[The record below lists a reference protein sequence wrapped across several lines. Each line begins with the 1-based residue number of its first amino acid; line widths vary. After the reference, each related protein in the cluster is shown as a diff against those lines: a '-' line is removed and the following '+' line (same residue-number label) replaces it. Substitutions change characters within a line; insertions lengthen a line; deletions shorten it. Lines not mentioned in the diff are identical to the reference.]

1 VNKPDLRLDPR
12 LMAIV
17 EQDYPRFSRAEL
29 ARRRTL
35 MAQVME
41 EEGVDH
47 LVACAAFYRGGVVH
61 WLSDWLA
68 TTEAVLLFTPGRPD
82 TIYVQYYNHLPQA
95 QEVMP
100 EVDFRWG
107 GESTIES
114 VIAGLRERGA
124 RRGRVGAVGLVS
136 MHYERTLAAAFG
148 PVHDLNRRYA
158 GLRMVKSAEEIDRY
172 RIGAR
177 MGDLAIEAMQR
188 ELRPGLDERDVAA
201 LIESAYLPWRGTNII
216 HFLGITSMHAPT
228 CFVPRQHT
236 TTRRLQKGDAVSCEI
251 SASFF
256 EYWGQVLRTFTI
268 GEPPTPLYRRLHE
281 TAEEALD
288 AIVGVLRPGAHVR
301 ELMVGARVIEAAGF
315 TFYDD
320 LVHGYGGGYLP
331 PVIGSPTRENG
342 PLPDLTLRA
351 GMMLVVQPNVITKDR
366 TAGVQTGELFVITEG
381 GAESLHTA
389 PRGLIQ
395 VGA

>member
-1 VNKPDLRLDPR
+1 MSKPDLRLDPR

-29 ARRRTL
+29 ERRRTL

-47 LVACAAFYRGGVVH
+47 LVACAAFYRGGAVH

-68 TTEAVLLFTPGRPD
+68 TTEAVLLFAPGQPD

-95 QEVMP
+95 REVMP

-114 VIAGLRERGA
+114 VITGLKERGA
-124 RRGRVGAVGLVS
+124 RRDRVGAVGLVP
-136 MHYERTLAAAFG
+136 MHYERALAAAFG
-148 PVHDLNRRYA
+148 PVRDLNRRYA
-158 GLRMVKSAEEIDRY
+158 DLRMVKSAEEIDRY

-177 MGDLAIEAMQR
+177 MSDLAIEAMRR

-216 HFLGITSMHAPT
+216 HFLGITSMYDPR

-236 TTRRLQKGDAVSCEI
+236 TTRRLGKGDALSCEI

-268 GEPPTPLYRRLHE
+268 GEPPTALYRRLHE
-281 TAEEALD
+281 TAEEAFH

>member
-1 VNKPDLRLDPR
+1 
-12 LMAIV
+12 MAIV
-17 EQDYPRFSRAEL
+17 EQDYPRFSTGEL
-29 ARRRTL
+29 ERRRAL
-35 MAQVME
+35 MAQAME
-41 EEGVDH
+41 EEGVEH
-47 LVACAAFYRGGVVH
+47 LVAYAAFYRGGPVH

-68 TTEAVLLFTPGRPD
+68 TTEAVLVFTPQRPD

-95 QEVMP
+95 REVMP
-100 EVDFRWG
+100 DVDFRWG
-107 GESTIES
+107 GESTIEA
-114 VIAGLRERGA
+114 VIAGLNERGA
-124 RRGRVGAVGLVS
+124 RAGRVGAVGLVP
-136 MHYERTLAAAFG
+136 MHYDRALTAVFG
-148 PVHDLNRRYA
+148 PVRDLNRRYI

-177 MGDLAIEAMQR
+177 MSDLAIEVMQR
-188 ELRPGLDERDVAA
+188 ELRPGLDERDVGA
-201 LIESAYLPWRGTNII
+201 LIEGAYLPWGGTNII
-216 HFLGITSMHAPT
+216 HFLGITSMHDPK
-228 CFVPRQHT
+228 CFVPRQHA
-236 TTRRLQKGDAVSCEI
+236 TTRRLRKGDALSCEI

-256 EYWGQVLRTFTI
+256 EHWGQVLRTFAI

-331 PVIGSPTRENG
+331 PIIGSPTRENG

-351 GMMLVVQPNVITKDR
+351 GMMLVVQPNVITRER
-366 TAGVQTGELFVITEG
+366 TAGVQTGELLVITDS
-381 GAESLHTA
+381 GAQSLHTA
-389 PRGLIQ
+389 PRGLIE
-395 VGA
+395 VGR